1 MIPTDEK
8 LIDDFKKIIRIHHL
22 KMYLFH
28 QMEGL
33 KHEFKDKIEAYQE
46 IERVIEPESKQENTK
61 ESVKEMEFLI
71 EKENKN
77 WIISRPG
84 NPADIQIIPPEILTQ
99 ITSSNVEPGI
109 RGMVNNFKTKN
120 GKIVNFTFER
130 WREDCF
136 TCSIIDKCSE
146 NETKQAK
153 EETPSKQAGDTP
165 DKKDNL
171 RKILTYLLEFEPF
184 YNSINEQFREQW
196 KPLIDDGFIKR
207 KSSKAN
213 LL

>member
-33 KHEFKDKIEAYQE
+33 KHEFKDKIEAYRE

-71 EKENKN
+71 EKENQN

-136 TCSIIDKCSE
+136 TCSIIEKCSE
-146 NETKQAK
+146 REKETKQ
-153 EETPSKQAGDTP
+153 ETPSKHSRNTDNKA
-165 DKKDNL
+165 DKKEDL
-171 RKILTYLLEFEPF
+171 KTLLSYLFNNEAFYKYIDKEFRT
-184 YNSINEQFREQW
+184 NW
-196 KPLIDDGFIKR
+196 KPLIDTGCVQE
-207 KSSKAN
+207 
-213 LL
+213 